1 MFPCCRPQSCPA
13 AQTQRTCP
21 ARVRSSRI
29 SAGLAERL
37 VARAV
42 TLVRGHPNAHER
54 HYACATAA
62 GMHAGRI
69 QCSKVRVALRPG
81 ILVRVGHSDHAQHT
95 CAHGM
100 HGGKLARRKTSR
112 RHRSTHATWL
122 HADTN
127 KHAGAH
133 QRRGCSLAAVCMG
146 TVHAHCTGPRPKT
159 EYQRP
164 GRDHVFA
171 DWFGCVCACFYSTT
185 TCPVSLSQLLTSLL
199 AVLGSS
205 GPEAGDISWASLL
218 NVSTSVG
225 PEILL
230 DLALPTEAYQSVPR
244 PQDASPRGL
253 VAA

>member
-21 ARVRSSRI
+21 ACVRISRI

-100 HGGKLARRKTSR
+100 HGGKLAHRKTPR

-122 HADTN
+122 HADTI

-133 QRRGCSLAAVCMG
+133 QRTGCSLAAVCMG
-146 TVHAHCTGPRPKT
+146 TVHAHCTGPNDHHDPK
-159 EYQRP
+159 QRASTSAL
-164 GRDHVFA
+164 GAAMSLRTGLGVF
-171 DWFGCVCACFYSTT
+171 
-185 TCPVSLSQLLTSLL
+185 
-199 AVLGSS
+199 VLGFT
-205 GPEAGDISWASLL
+205 AR
-218 NVSTSVG
+218 
-225 PEILL
+225 
-230 DLALPTEAYQSVPR
+230 Q
-244 PQDASPRGL
+244 L
-253 VAA
+253 VLFPCPND

>member
-1 MFPCCRPQSCPA
+1 MHTKGITHVLQLQAC
-13 AQTQRTCP
+13 T
-21 ARVRSSRI
+21 
-29 SAGLAERL
+29 
-37 VARAV
+37 RAV
-42 TLVRGHPNAHER
+42 YSAAKSGSPCVLESWCALDTATTHSTLA
-54 HYACATAA
+54 
-62 GMHAGRI
+62 
-69 QCSKVRVALRPG
+69 
-81 ILVRVGHSDHAQHT
+81 HT

-100 HGGKLARRKTSR
+100 HGGKLAHRKTSR
-112 RHRSTHATWL
+112 RHRSTHTTWL